1 MSAPKPTIT
10 SQQTMAKVNEIRA
23 EQAQA
28 NRLSQFAI
36 PLGCVL
42 RDKFDFS
49 NAQQYTDW
57 ADMAW
62 KAAEAFLA
70 KEQSLVGPLNDKLQ
84 EAVNE
89 HNELIQIETNAAKQ
103 AEAKSKAR
111 QEPLR
116 SLPDPVPEVT
126 PHPAAESSPG
136 GEK

>member
-1 MSAPKPTIT
+1 MSSKPTIT
-10 SQQTMAKVNEIRA
+10 TQQTMAKVNEARA
-23 EQAQA
+23 EQARA

-49 NAQQYTDW
+49 ETKQYADW
-57 ADMAW
+57 AAMAW

-70 KEQSLVGPLNDKLQ
+70 KEQSLVGPLNDKLI

-89 HNELIQIETNAAKQ
+89 HNELIQIEAEAAKQ

-116 SLPDPVPEVT
+116 ALPDPVPEAEK
-126 PHPAAESSPG
+126 PAAEPAPG
-136 GEK
+136 GAT